1 MLTASHLDQLVA
13 LKSPLHLA
21 LGFFDGV
28 HIGHQAVISRAVD
41 AARSHGGLAGVVT
54 FHPHPCHLTNP
65 ANVPAPLVANLEHKA
80 ELVANLGVDLFVP
93 LNFDL
98 AMAKTPAESFIDHL
112 VAAGAKTIAV
122 GDDWRFGCGRLG
134 DVAMLQARGALAGF
148 NVIPVPMV
156 TMDGERVS
164 STRIR
169 QAIRDGA
176 MASAARMLGRPYTVR
191 GTVAHGRKLA
201 SQIGFPTANIVPN
214 GSLMPPDGV
223 WTVLASLSERNK
235 LPGIANIGLRPT
247 VDGTHRILEVHLFDF
262 SGDVYGQPMEVE
274 FLEHIRPE
282 IRFQSIGELRDQIA
296 RDVESARQKLA
307 H

>member
-1 MLTASHLDQLVA
+1 MLTVTRLDQLPEFD
-13 LKSPLHLA
+13 SPLHLA

-41 AARSHGGLAGVVT
+41 AARSQGGLAGVVT

-65 ANVPAPLVANLEHKA
+65 ANVPATLVANLEHKA
-80 ELVANLGVDLFVP
+80 ELVASLGAEVFVP

-98 AMAKTPAESFIDHL
+98 AMAKTPAETFIDHL
-112 VAAGAKTIAV
+112 VAAGARTIAV
-122 GDDWRFGCGRLG
+122 GSDWRFGCGRLG
-134 DVAMLQARGALAGF
+134 DVAMLQTRGAQAGF
-148 NVIPVPMV
+148 TVIPVPMV

-176 MASAARMLGRPYTVR
+176 MTSASRMLGRPYTIR
-191 GTVAHGRKLA
+191 GTISHGRKLA
-201 SQIGFPTANIVPN
+201 SQIGFPTANIDPD
-214 GSLMPPDGV
+214 GMLTPPDGV
-223 WTVLASLSERNK
+223 WTVLASLSEGRN

-247 VDGTHRILEVHLFDF
+247 VDGSHRILEVHLFDF
-262 SGDVYGQPMEVE
+262 SGDVYGHAMEVE

-282 IRFQSIGELRDQIA
+282 IRFRSIGELRDQIA
-296 RDVESARQKLA
+296 IDIGLARQTFSR
-307 H
+307 